1 MRVAV
6 PMIAGLLIAAAIAI
20 LIIVSGGPVDAI
32 ETDQVSRV
40 SECWMAGCR

>member
-1 MRVAV
+1 MSVAV
-6 PMIAGLLIAAAIAI
+6 PMIAGVLIALAVAI
-20 LIIVSGGPVDAI
+20 LMIVSGGPVDAI